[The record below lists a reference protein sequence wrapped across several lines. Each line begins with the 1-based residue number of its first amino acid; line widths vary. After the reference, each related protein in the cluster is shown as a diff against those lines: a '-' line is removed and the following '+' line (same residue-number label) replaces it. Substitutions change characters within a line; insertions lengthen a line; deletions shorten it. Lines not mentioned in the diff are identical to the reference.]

1 MIQTHNI
8 HFLSHMYFSAQTEP
22 QLLYAAIR
30 YLPHEK
36 DQPVSMSEW
45 LAVCRLISRQTPRQ
59 FVRLFPISKEY
70 DGQRYQSKDYFTT
83 MQSIARHGWDTPIG
97 DAVDFLWDYVNPHT
111 SAFVVS
117 FLCALDRERRQQ
129 NRPGLLESFAK
140 QQGVELP
147 SYRPVTLNGKQYMQS
162 QKDGSIV
169 RVSPPKNKMPRWWKI
184 IEGSI

>member
-1 MIQTHNI
+1 
-8 HFLSHMYFSAQTEP
+8 MYFSAQTEP
-22 QLLYAAIR
+22 QFLYAAIR

-36 DQPVSMSEW
+36 DQSVPMSEW

-83 MQSIARHGWDTPIG
+83 MQSIAQHGWDTPIG

-117 FLCALDRERRQQ
+117 FLCALDRECRQH

-169 RVSPPKNKMPRWWKI
+169 RVSPSKNQMPRWWKI
-184 IEGSI
+184 IEGGI